1 MNEFTGKN
9 HKSNLNPDNEE
20 VGLRK
25 PLNNRLTRGLFQ
37 I

>member
-25 PLNNRLTRGLFQ
+25 PVFMGISEHL